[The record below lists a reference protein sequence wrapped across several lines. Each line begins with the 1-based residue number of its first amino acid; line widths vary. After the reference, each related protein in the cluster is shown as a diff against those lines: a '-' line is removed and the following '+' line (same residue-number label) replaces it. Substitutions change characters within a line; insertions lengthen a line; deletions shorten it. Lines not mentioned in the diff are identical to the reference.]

1 MLETSRLF
9 LREFKISDAKKIWE
23 LNSDEEVLKYTGDK
37 PFDSVKSAEKFIL
50 EYQDYKKNGFGRWAV
65 IDKSKNEFIGWCGLK
80 LNEKNLIDIGFRF
93 FKQQWNKGYATEAA
107 QACLNYGFDSLNIKE
122 IVGRADKENKSSIRV
137 LEKLNMT
144 FWKIDSCEGFD
155 NAVYYK
161 IKNNERDNL
170 Q

>member
-1 MLETSRLF
+1 MLETDRLF
-9 LREFKISDAKKIWE
+9 LREFKISDAKKMWE
-23 LNSDEEVLKYTGDK
+23 LNSDEDVLKYTGDK
-37 PFDSVKSAEKFIL
+37 PFESIESTKQFII
-50 EYQDYKKNGFGRWAV
+50 EYQDYRKNGFGRWAV

-93 FKQQWNKGYATEAA
+93 FKQKWNKGYATEAA
-107 QACLNYGFDSLNIKE
+107 QACINYGFDSLNIKE

-144 FWKIDSCEGFD
+144 FWKVNSCEGIN

-161 IKNNERDNL
+161 IINNERVHS
-170 Q
+170 

>member
-1 MLETSRLF
+1 MLETDRLF
-9 LREFKISDAKKIWE
+9 LREFRISDAKKMWE
-23 LNSDEEVLKYTGDK
+23 LNSNDEVLKYTGDK
-37 PFDSVKSAEKFIL
+37 PFNSVKSAKKFIL

-65 IDKSKNEFIGWCGLK
+65 IEKSKNEFIGWCGLK
-80 LNEKNLIDIGFRF
+80 LNEENHIDIGFRF

-107 QACLNYGFDSLNIKE
+107 QACLNYGFDSLDIKE

-144 FWKIDSCEGFD
+144 FWKIDSCEGID
-155 NAVYYK
+155 KAIYYR
-161 IKNNERDNL
+161 IKKNERDN